1 MNKRLLPLLG
11 AALLPALTQCN
22 TLEKDIA
29 GINARNAE
37 IAREP
42 RGNYFVGRRY
52 HVPATRFW
60 GYLRQPGQ
68 TWRTAQLVIMDESA
82 CRTPDRL
89 PEYTGNPRYA
99 YDNNY
104 EYRVY
109 GKYTG
114 KYGYEPNS
122 NLRLPIFKPTRFEV
136 ANTTPGWLFKPSE
149 KYDTGAVTLRPAIM
163 PATTSLPSTILFH
176 TASCWFPAL
185 AVFVCR
191 RRENKP
197 QHIFYQQGR
206 ACAIKRKAF
215 PHFRPPRT
223 LTCRK
228 QSGRNQ

>member
-1 MNKRLLPLLG
+1 MGCDAGFGSVTHITGTFGFFAASAAIQMLLNKKKNTIVIMNKRLLPLLG

-136 ANTTPGWLFKPSE
+136 ANTTPRL
-149 KYDTGAVTLRPAIM
+149 ALQTLGKI
-163 PATTSLPSTILFH
+163 
-176 TASCWFPAL
+176 
-185 AVFVCR
+185 
-191 RRENKP
+191 
-197 QHIFYQQGR
+197 
-206 ACAIKRKAF
+206 
-215 PHFRPPRT
+215 
-223 LTCRK
+223 
-228 QSGRNQ
+228 

>member
-1 MNKRLLPLLG
+1 MNKLLLSLLG

-68 TWRTAQLVIMDESA
+68 TWRTAQLV
-82 CRTPDRL
+82 
-89 PEYTGNPRYA
+89 
-99 YDNNY
+99 
-104 EYRVY
+104 Y

-163 PATTSLPSTILFH
+163 PSTTSLP
-176 TASCWFPAL
+176 
-185 AVFVCR
+185 VR
-191 RRENKP
+191 
-197 QHIFYQQGR
+197 
-206 ACAIKRKAF
+206 
-215 PHFRPPRT
+215 
-223 LTCRK
+223 
-228 QSGRNQ
+228 

>member
-1 MNKRLLPLLG
+1 MNKLLLSLLG
-11 AALLPALTQCN
+11 ATLLPALTQCN

-122 NLRLPIFKPTRFEV
+122 NLRLPPAGSSNPRKNMIQEPLLCALLSCPRQ
-136 ANTTPGWLFKPSE
+136 PPSRSG
-149 KYDTGAVTLRPAIM
+149 KKNLSAKTGPER
-163 PATTSLPSTILFH
+163 
-176 TASCWFPAL
+176 
-185 AVFVCR
+185 
-191 RRENKP
+191 
-197 QHIFYQQGR
+197 
-206 ACAIKRKAF
+206 
-215 PHFRPPRT
+215 
-223 LTCRK
+223 
-228 QSGRNQ
+228 

>member
-52 HVPATRFW
+52 
-60 GYLRQPGQ
+60 Q

-163 PATTSLPSTILFH
+163 PATTSLP
-176 TASCWFPAL
+176 
-185 AVFVCR
+185 VR
-191 RRENKP
+191 
-197 QHIFYQQGR
+197 
-206 ACAIKRKAF
+206 
-215 PHFRPPRT
+215 
-223 LTCRK
+223 
-228 QSGRNQ
+228 

>member
-1 MNKRLLPLLG
+1 MNKLLLSLLG

-68 TWRTAQLVIMDESA
+68 TWRT
-82 CRTPDRL
+82 
-89 PEYTGNPRYA
+89 
-99 YDNNY
+99 
-104 EYRVY
+104 
-109 GKYTG
+109 
-114 KYGYEPNS
+114 
-122 NLRLPIFKPTRFEV
+122 TRFEV

-163 PATTSLPSTILFH
+163 PSTTSLP
-176 TASCWFPAL
+176 
-185 AVFVCR
+185 VR
-191 RRENKP
+191 
-197 QHIFYQQGR
+197 
-206 ACAIKRKAF
+206 
-215 PHFRPPRT
+215 
-223 LTCRK
+223 
-228 QSGRNQ
+228 

>member
-1 MNKRLLPLLG
+1 MNKLLLSLLG

-42 RGNYFVGRRY
+42 KGNYFVGRRY

-149 KYDTGAVTLRPAIM
+149 NMIPEPLLCALLSCPRQPPSRSGKKNLSAKTGPER
-163 PATTSLPSTILFH
+163 
-176 TASCWFPAL
+176 
-185 AVFVCR
+185 
-191 RRENKP
+191 
-197 QHIFYQQGR
+197 
-206 ACAIKRKAF
+206 
-215 PHFRPPRT
+215 
-223 LTCRK
+223 
-228 QSGRNQ
+228 

>member
-1 MNKRLLPLLG
+1 MP
-11 AALLPALTQCN
+11 
-22 TLEKDIA
+22 
-29 GINARNAE
+29 E

-52 HVPATRFW
+52 HVPATALL
-60 GYLRQPGQ
+60 GIPAQPGQ

-82 CRTPDRL
+82 CRTPTACRNT
-89 PEYTGNPRYA
+89 PEIQRYA

-149 KYDTGAVTLRPAIM
+149 KYDTGAVTLRPLSC
-163 PATTSLPSTILFH
+163 PRQPPS
-176 TASCWFPAL
+176 
-185 AVFVCR
+185 R
-191 RRENKP
+191 
-197 QHIFYQQGR
+197 
-206 ACAIKRKAF
+206 
-215 PHFRPPRT
+215 
-223 LTCRK
+223 
-228 QSGRNQ
+228 SGKKNLSAKTGPER

>member
-1 MNKRLLPLLG
+1 MNKLLLSLLG

-60 GYLRQPGQ
+60 GSLRQPGQ

-163 PATTSLPSTILFH
+163 PSTTSLP
-176 TASCWFPAL
+176 
-185 AVFVCR
+185 VR
-191 RRENKP
+191 
-197 QHIFYQQGR
+197 
-206 ACAIKRKAF
+206 
-215 PHFRPPRT
+215 
-223 LTCRK
+223 
-228 QSGRNQ
+228 

>member
-89 PEYTGNPRYA
+89 PEY
-99 YDNNY
+99 
-104 EYRVY
+104 

-163 PATTSLPSTILFH
+163 PATTSLP
-176 TASCWFPAL
+176 
-185 AVFVCR
+185 VR
-191 RRENKP
+191 
-197 QHIFYQQGR
+197 
-206 ACAIKRKAF
+206 
-215 PHFRPPRT
+215 
-223 LTCRK
+223 
-228 QSGRNQ
+228 

>member
-1 MNKRLLPLLG
+1 MNKLLLSLLG

-89 PEYTGNPRYA
+89 PEIRATPTTTTMNTGYT
-99 YDNNY
+99 
-104 EYRVY
+104 
-109 GKYTG
+109 
-114 KYGYEPNS
+114 
-122 NLRLPIFKPTRFEV
+122 
-136 ANTTPGWLFKPSE
+136 ANTRANT
-149 KYDTGAVTLRPAIM
+149 VTNPI
-163 PATTSLPSTILFH
+163 PI
-176 TASCWFPAL
+176 
-185 AVFVCR
+185 
-191 RRENKP
+191 
-197 QHIFYQQGR
+197 
-206 ACAIKRKAF
+206 
-215 PHFRPPRT
+215 
-223 LTCRK
+223 
-228 QSGRNQ
+228 

>member
-1 MNKRLLPLLG
+1 MNKLLLSLLG

-68 TWRTAQLVIMDESA
+68 TWRTAQLVIMDESS

-89 PEYTGNPRYA
+89 PE
-99 YDNNY
+99 
-104 EYRVY
+104 Y

-163 PATTSLPSTILFH
+163 PATTSLP
-176 TASCWFPAL
+176 
-185 AVFVCR
+185 VR
-191 RRENKP
+191 
-197 QHIFYQQGR
+197 
-206 ACAIKRKAF
+206 
-215 PHFRPPRT
+215 
-223 LTCRK
+223 
-228 QSGRNQ
+228 

>member
-1 MNKRLLPLLG
+1 MNKLLLPLLG
-11 AALLPALTQCN
+11 AVLLPALTQCN
-22 TLEKDIA
+22 SLEKDIA

-68 TWRTAQLVIMDESA
+68 TWRTAQLVIMDESS

-89 PEYTGNPRYA
+89 PEYAGSPRYA

-122 NLRLPIFKPTRFEV
+122 NLRLPIFKPTRFEAV
-136 ANTTPGWLFKPSE
+136 STDPGWLFKPSE
-149 KYDTGAVTLRPAIM
+149 KYDTKDVTLRPASM
-163 PATTSLPSTILFH
+163 PVATSLP
-176 TASCWFPAL
+176 
-185 AVFVCR
+185 VR
-191 RRENKP
+191 
-197 QHIFYQQGR
+197 
-206 ACAIKRKAF
+206 
-215 PHFRPPRT
+215 
-223 LTCRK
+223 
-228 QSGRNQ
+228 

>member
-114 KYGYEPNS
+114 KYSYEPNS

-163 PATTSLPSTILFH
+163 PATTSLP
-176 TASCWFPAL
+176 
-185 AVFVCR
+185 VR
-191 RRENKP
+191 
-197 QHIFYQQGR
+197 
-206 ACAIKRKAF
+206 
-215 PHFRPPRT
+215 
-223 LTCRK
+223 
-228 QSGRNQ
+228 

>member
-1 MNKRLLPLLG
+1 MNKLLLPLLG
-11 AALLPALTQCN
+11 AVLLPALTQCN
-22 TLEKDIA
+22 SLEKDIA

-68 TWRTAQLVIMDESA
+68 TWRTAQLVIMDESS

-89 PEYTGNPRYA
+89 PEYAGSPRYA

-114 KYGYEPNS
+114 KYGY
-122 NLRLPIFKPTRFEV
+122 PTP
-136 ANTTPGWLFKPSE
+136 T
-149 KYDTGAVTLRPAIM
+149 
-163 PATTSLPSTILFH
+163 
-176 TASCWFPAL
+176 
-185 AVFVCR
+185 
-191 RRENKP
+191 
-197 QHIFYQQGR
+197 
-206 ACAIKRKAF
+206 
-215 PHFRPPRT
+215 
-223 LTCRK
+223 
-228 QSGRNQ
+228 

>member
-1 MNKRLLPLLG
+1 MYRQRASG
-11 AALLPALTQCN
+11 DT
-22 TLEKDIA
+22 
-29 GINARNAE
+29 
-37 IAREP
+37 
-42 RGNYFVGRRY
+42 
-52 HVPATRFW
+52 W
-60 GYLRQPGQ
+60 RQPGQ

-163 PATTSLPSTILFH
+163 PATTSLP
-176 TASCWFPAL
+176 
-185 AVFVCR
+185 VR
-191 RRENKP
+191 
-197 QHIFYQQGR
+197 
-206 ACAIKRKAF
+206 
-215 PHFRPPRT
+215 
-223 LTCRK
+223 
-228 QSGRNQ
+228 